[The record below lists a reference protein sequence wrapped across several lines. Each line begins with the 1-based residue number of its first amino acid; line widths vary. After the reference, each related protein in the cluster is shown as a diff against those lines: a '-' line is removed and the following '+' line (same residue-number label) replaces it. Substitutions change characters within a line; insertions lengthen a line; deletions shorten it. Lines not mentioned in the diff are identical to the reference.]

1 MSSFLLFA
9 LLLPALCGGDVIVR
23 TYAGSGSAACIDGP
37 GLNGAAFKGVRG
49 LALLTDGR
57 LIVADTGNSRV
68 RLVEAEADRYVRT
81 LAGDGSHGHADGAG
95 TAASFF
101 IPSGVSAWSSPQ
113 DPFFVNDEENAHI
126 RAVGLNGDVST
137 LSLNWARIPGPTP
150 HQLYQQRGLVAHGNV
165 LFVADTMNSRI
176 VSLSPIPGEAFTNWT
191 AICIA
196 GAKGPPG
203 YADGTQYA
211 AKFDTPSAVA
221 HDVSDSILYVSDTDN
236 NAIRAIRL
244 GDNTVTTLAGG
255 SGAGFTDG
263 VGTSARF
270 NSPFGLA
277 VMPDGLSLLVVEQ
290 GNNAVRRVI
299 IRGPEIGRVTT
310 VAGNGTR
317 GFANGVGS
325 AALFN
330 QPQGI
335 VINRNGLAFV
345 SDYSN
350 RIRTLEFTPDPVKPR
365 EKKSLP
371 PYIVAF
377 IAIAVTLSLLLL
389 CTCGVLVLL
398 ARRSGVMSA
407 VDLAES
413 LLRSRSTSTVD
424 EFDVMLSFR
433 STDANDAAI
442 ALHGEL
448 TRRGFSVYC
457 SAVSNPPGLLWPD
470 LVQHGVRASRS
481 MVCLVSPGYGASLW
495 TKRELHLADHLA
507 KPLIPLWHSGSWPS
521 EATAVFLS
529 GIQHLPRERLD
540 PGLPFGGLSIEK
552 VTDELEVALAEHG
565 VTASVEGGWPEGAE
579 GVEAPLLTGGGE
591 GRADNVDN

>member
-1 MSSFLLFA
+1 M
-9 LLLPALCGGDVIVR
+9 R
-23 TYAGSGSAACIDGP
+23 TYAGSGSSAALDGP
-37 GLNGAAFKGVRG
+37 ALNGAAFADLRG

-57 LIVADTGNSRV
+57 LIVADTGNSLV

-81 LAGDGSHGHADGAG
+81 LAGSPGTEGKADGAG
-95 TAASFF
+95 TAASFTLT
-101 IPSGVSAWSSPQ
+101 SGVALLAGNEDTVYVTDQWNSA
-113 DPFFVNDEENAHI
+113 V
-126 RAVGLNGDVST
+126 RAVSLNSNTVT
-137 LSLNWARIPGPTP
+137 LSLNWTVLPGPKP
-150 HQLYQQRGLVAHGNV
+150 HKLSMPCSLTGSGGALY
-165 LFVADTMNSRI
+165 VADTTNSRI
-176 VSLSPIPGEAFTNWT
+176 VLLTRMPSGDGVTFVNWT
-191 AICIA
+191 AFSFS
-196 GAKGPPG
+196 GAEGPPG
-203 YADGTQYA
+203 YADGTGNL
-211 AKFDTPSAVA
+211 AKFNTPSAVVW
-221 HDVSDSILYVSDTDN
+221 DESGSRLFVSDTRN
-236 NAIRAIRL
+236 NAIRAISL
-244 GDNTVTTLAGG
+244 QTSEVTTLAGG

-263 VGTSARF
+263 VGTSAQF
-270 NSPFGLA
+270 NAPFGLD
-277 VMPDGLSLLVVEQ
+277 VMPDGLSLLVVEK
-290 GNNAVRRVI
+290 NNHAVRRVI
-299 IRGPEIGRVTT
+299 IVGPEIGRVTT
-310 VAGNGTR
+310 VAGNGSA
-317 GFANGVGS
+317 GFADGVGS
-325 AALFN
+325 GALFSH
-330 QPQGI
+330 PQGI
-335 VINRNGLAFV
+335 AISRNGLAFV
-345 SDYSN
+345 ADSWND
-350 RIRTLEFTPDPVKPR
+350 RVRTLEFTPDPVKPR

-371 PYIVAF
+371 AAIVAL
-377 IAIAVTLSLLLL
+377 IAVAGTLTLLLL

-579 GVEAPLLTGGGE
+579 GVEAPLLAGGGE
-591 GRADNVDN
+591 STRSEDVDVAN